1 MLLDNQKQKE
11 LLINIIKA
19 TNIGGNYQET
29 KQTIQVLDEL
39 LEAVE
44 KAEIKILPKERYTEP
59 KIQELKNDKKT
70 NC

>member
-1 MLLDNQKQKE
+1 MLLDSQKQKE

-44 KAEIKILPKERYTEP
+44 RAEVKE
-59 KIQELKNDKKT
+59 KDNGGK
-70 NC
+70 